1 MNKQNLKPFTK
12 KEDEMVSVLG
22 VVGTALSLTSLFQH
36 FYFTTNGWQV
46 WAMALVYIYS
56 TIAYILTVKK
66 NRFCGVLLI
75 IAAAKLFI
83 IEVLLSLMGVTT
95 PVVMLLFVFTIIT
108 IVLLYMEN
116 IPAKLKQKF
125 LLESKDEDF
134 WKDKL

>member
-1 MNKQNLKPFTK
+1 MNKQNLKPFSK

-36 FYFTTNGWQV
+36 FYFATNGWQV
-46 WAMALVYIYS
+46 WTIAIAYIYS
-56 TIAYILTVKK
+56 TIAYILAVKK
-66 NRFCGVLLI
+66 NRLCGVLLI
-75 IAAAKLFI
+75 IAAVLLFI
-83 IEVLLSLMGVTT
+83 NEILLFFMGVSS

-125 LLESKDEDF
+125 LLESQDDDF